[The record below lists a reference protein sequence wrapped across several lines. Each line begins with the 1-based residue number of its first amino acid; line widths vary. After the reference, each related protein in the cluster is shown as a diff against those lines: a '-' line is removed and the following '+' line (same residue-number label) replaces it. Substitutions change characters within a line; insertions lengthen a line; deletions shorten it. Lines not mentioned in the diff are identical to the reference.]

1 MPLHLL
7 STLYEGLRLWRTEG
21 TLTLNTKLPATS
33 PEACGLSSLGGR
45 DEKSCS
51 AFRLGKEFLAQVK
64 EFEGLRG
71 SGVEEWVSVAL
82 HQFAVVWRLL
92 SC

>member
-51 AFRLGKEFLAQVK
+51 AFR
-64 EFEGLRG
+64 
-71 SGVEEWVSVAL
+71 SPD
-82 HQFAVVWRLL
+82 
-92 SC
+92 